1 MRHNVLQRIPP
12 PLLYVAALLLG
23 YWLDGRWPLVRLS
36 PAWHEGARW
45 LGLALLVAGFIHA
58 ASAIALFLRSR
69 TTIVPHHRSSALV
82 TRGAYRWT
90 RNPMY
95 VGLTL
100 AYLGGAAVL
109 GSVWALPLLAV
120 PLFVVHRHV
129 IPMEE
134 RQLEEVFGDSYRQY
148 KTRVRRW
155 L

>member
-1 MRHNVLQRIPP
+1 MNLLQRIPP
-12 PLLYVAALLLG
+12 PLLYVVALLLG
-23 YWLDGRWPLVRLS
+23 HFLDGRWPLAQV
-36 PAWHEGARW
+36 PPGWHEGMNW
-45 LGLALLVAGFIHA
+45 LGLALIAAGFVHA
-58 ASAIALFLRSR
+58 ASAITLFVTSR

-100 AYLGGAAVL
+100 AYLGVAAVL

-120 PLFVVHRHV
+120 PLYVIHHHV

-134 RQLEEVFGDSYRQY
+134 RQLEAAFGESYQQY
-148 KTRVRRW
+148 KKHVRRW

>member
-1 MRHNVLQRIPP
+1 MQPTILARLPP
-12 PLLYVAALLLG
+12 PLLYVAALLIAHYLDVLSHVG
-23 YWLDGRWPLVRLS
+23 RLPRPWLL
-36 PAWHEGARW
+36 GARW
-45 LGLALLVAGFIHA
+45 LGLALLGIGVVHA
-58 ASAIALFLRSR
+58 ASAVSLFVTSR
-69 TTIVPHHRSSALV
+69 TTIVPHHRSSELV

-95 VGLTL
+95 VGLTF
-100 AYLGGAAVL
+100 AYLGVAAVL
-109 GSVWALPLLAV
+109 GSAWALPLLAI
-120 PLFVVHRHV
+120 PLYVVHKHV

>member
-1 MRHNVLQRIPP
+1 MGSTVLQRIPP
-12 PLLYVAALLLG
+12 PLVYVAALLLAHF
-23 YWLDGRWPLVRLS
+23 LDGRWPVAELP
-36 PAWHEGARW
+36 PAWQEGARW
-45 LGLALLVAGFIHA
+45 LGLALIAAGFVHV
-58 ASAIALFLRSR
+58 ASAVALFLRSR
-69 TTIVPHHRSSALV
+69 TTIVPHHRSAALV

-100 AYLGGAAVL
+100 AYLGVAAVL

-120 PLFVVHRHV
+120 PLYVIHKYV

-134 RQLEEVFGDSYRQY
+134 RQLDAVFGDDYRRY
-148 KTRVRRW
+148 RARVRRW

>member
-1 MRHNVLQRIPP
+1 MRGNVLQRIPP
-12 PLLYVAALLLG
+12 PLLYVGALLVA
-23 YWLDGRWPLVRLS
+23 YFLDGRWPLVELP
-36 PAWHEGARW
+36 PAWHGGAQW
-45 LGLALLVAGFIHA
+45 LGLVLIAAGFVHA
-58 ASAIALFLRSR
+58 ASAITLFLTSR

-100 AYLGGAAVL
+100 AYLGVAAVL

-120 PLFVVHRHV
+120 PLYVIHTHV

-134 RQLEEVFGDSYRQY
+134 RLLEDAFGEAYTQY

>member
-1 MRHNVLQRIPP
+1 VRHNVLQRLPP
-12 PLLYVAALLLG
+12 PLLYVVALLVAH
-23 YWLDGRWPLVRLS
+23 WLDGRWPLVELS
-36 PAWHEGARW
+36 AAWHEAARW
-45 LGLALLVAGFIHA
+45 LGLALIVAGFVHA
-58 ASAIALFLRSR
+58 ASAITLFVRWR

-100 AYLGGAAVL
+100 AYLGLAAVL
-109 GSVWALPLLAV
+109 GSGWALPWLAV
-120 PLFVVHRHV
+120 PLYIIDKHV

-134 RQLEEVFGDSYRQY
+134 QQLEDVFGDSYREY

>member
-1 MRHNVLQRIPP
+1 MRHTVLQRLPP
-12 PLLYVAALLLG
+12 PLLYIAALLLAHF
-23 YWLDGRWPLVRLS
+23 LDGRWPLVEL
-36 PAWHEGARW
+36 PPTWHAGAQW
-45 LGLALLVAGFIHA
+45 LGLALIVAGFIHA
-58 ASAIALFLRSR
+58 ASAIALFVSSR

-100 AYLGGAAVL
+100 AYLGVAAVL
-109 GSVWALPLLAV
+109 GSAWALPLLTV
-120 PLFVVHRHV
+120 PLYVIHYHV
-129 IPMEE
+129 MPMEE
-134 RQLEEVFGDSYRQY
+134 RLLEDAFGEAYRQY